1 MKIIDKTDYS
11 EKMED
16 LLNETRK
23 FGKTNPKND
32 EILNFAANQ
41 EELVGNILK
50 QLVASKSI
58 SEKIR
63 RSLNQLEPGQI

>member
-23 FGKTNPKND
+23 SGKTNPKND

-41 EELVGNILK
+41 EEPVGNILK

-63 RSLNQLEPGQI
+63 RSLNQLEPG

>member
-41 EELVGNILK
+41 EEPVGNILK

>member
-41 EELVGNILK
+41 EEPVGNILK

-63 RSLNQLEPGQI
+63 RSLNQLEPG

>member
-63 RSLNQLEPGQI
+63 RSLNQLEPG

>member
-1 MKIIDKTDYS
+1 
-11 EKMED
+11 MED

-23 FGKTNPKND
+23 FGKTNLKND

-41 EELVGNILK
+41 EKPVGNILK

>member
-41 EELVGNILK
+41 EEPVGNILK

-58 SEKIR
+58 SEKVR
-63 RSLNQLEPGQI
+63 RSLNQLEPG

>member
-23 FGKTNPKND
+23 FGKTNLKND

-41 EELVGNILK
+41 EEPVGNILK

-63 RSLNQLEPGQI
+63 RSLNQLEPG

>member
-11 EKMED
+11 EKMEE

-41 EELVGNILK
+41 EEPVGNILK

-63 RSLNQLEPGQI
+63 RSLNQLEPG

>member
-41 EELVGNILK
+41 EESVGNILK

-63 RSLNQLEPGQI
+63 RSLNQLEPG